1 MTKLSRSLLHTSL
14 RLVLLLL
21 LVIIFA
27 YLLLSWSPLDPI
39 NAYLG
44 GNVFAVSEA
53 QKSLLESQ
61 LALDQGVGE
70 RMLHWLSGLMQGD
83 LGYSSLYQ
91 QPVSSVIAERLP
103 ISLLLI
109 GLSWIC
115 SLVFGYL
122 LGLIAAVYRGGWL
135 DRIIQKFA
143 WIMVCMPSFWLA
155 MLLISLFSI
164 ALKLTPVCCAAPI
177 GMTFSE
183 QSLGSMLQHLL
194 LPVVTLTAVSMAPI
208 MLHTREKVIDV
219 LHSDYV
225 QYSLAHGDSLT
236 KVVLFHVVRNSLLPA
251 IILQFATI
259 AELFGGSLI
268 AESVYSFPGLG
279 ASIVKAGLASDMGLL
294 MGCTLISALLVFGGN
309 LIASLLSRHFMVE
322 ANDA

>member
-1 MTKLSRSLLHTSL
+1 MAHLSHSLLCTCL
-14 RLVLLLL
+14 RLVLLLS
-21 LVIIFA
+21 LVTVFA
-27 YLLLSWSPLDPI
+27 YLLLSGSPIDPI

-53 QKSLLESQ
+53 QKALLETQ
-61 LALDQGVGE
+61 LALDQSVAQ
-70 RMLHWLSGLMQGD
+70 RLLQWLGGLLQGD

-91 QPVSSVIAERLP
+91 QPVASVIAERLP

-109 GLSWIC
+109 ALSWIC
-115 SLVFGYL
+115 SLVLGYL
-122 LGLIAAVYRGGWL
+122 LGLIAAVYSGSWL
-135 DRIIQKFA
+135 DRIVQKFA

-164 ALKLTPVCCAAPI
+164 ALNLTPVCCAAPI

-183 QSLGSMLQHLL
+183 QSLMSMLQHLL
-194 LPVVTLTAVSMAPI
+194 LPVTTLTAVSMAPI
-208 MLHTREKVIDV
+208 MLHTREKVMDV

-225 QYSLAHGDSLT
+225 QHSLAHGDGLS
-236 KVVLFHVVRNSLLPA
+236 KVVLFHVIRNSLLPA
-251 IILQFATI
+251 IILQFATF

-268 AESVYSFPGLG
+268 AETVFSFPGLG

-294 MGCTLISALLVFGGN
+294 MGCTLISALLVFSGN
-309 LIASLLSRHFMVE
+309 LIANLLSGYFMLEV
-322 ANDA
+322 NDA